1 MADRDDGA
9 PRLTPRI
16 VLGLAVMGFG
26 LVLTLGQV
34 GLVVTR
40 EWLRFWPAVLILFGL
55 ACLVESPS
63 AWRRPRGY
71 VWALVGTGLLLD
83 NLDLLDVSRFVF
95 PALLILIGGSI
106 LRTGGGRRC
115 SSEEE
120 SGRRL
125 SGLALLGGV
134 SRKST
139 TDDFRGGEFAA
150 LMGGVEIDLRD
161 AVIREG
167 QAEIEAFA
175 FWGGVEIWVPHD
187 WQVVSKGVA
196 VLGGFEDNTRSN
208 PDATQR
214 LVVRGMAIMG
224 GVEVKNKDPR

>member
-1 MADRDDGA
+1 MADRDDGT

-16 VLGLAVMGFG
+16 VLGLAVMAFG
-26 LVLTLGQV
+26 LVLTLGQM
-34 GLVVTR
+34 GLASVH
-40 EWLRFWPAVLILFGL
+40 EWLRFWPAILIVFGL
-55 ACLVESPS
+55 ACLVETPS

-71 VWALVGTGLLLD
+71 VWVLVGAGLLLD
-83 NLDLLDVSRFVF
+83 NLDLLDVSRFLF

-106 LRTGGGRRC
+106 LRTGGRRRC
-115 SSEEE
+115 AADEE
-120 SGRRL
+120 SGRRM

-150 LMGGVEIDLRD
+150 VMGGVEVDLRE
-161 AVIREG
+161 AAIREG

-175 FWGGVEIWVPHD
+175 FWGGIEIWVPHD
-187 WQVVSKGVA
+187 WQVVSQGVA
-196 VLGGFEDNTRSN
+196 ILGGFEDRTHTD
-208 PDATQR
+208 PQAKQR